1 VVTQAL
7 AGDDITVYGTGEQ
20 TRSFCYV
27 DDLVDGLMRLMAC
40 RTSPGGPVNLG
51 NPAEMTVR
59 ELVTRV
65 LALTGSR
72 SRIVR
77 KPLPVDD
84 PQRRRPDIG
93 RAKSLLGWSPRV
105 ALEDGLEKTI
115 AYFGRSAAP
124 RPVTVGFRAV
134 RPDAALPVKAG
145 AVTP

>member
-1 VVTQAL
+1 
-7 AGDDITVYGTGEQ
+7 
-20 TRSFCYV
+20 
-27 DDLVDGLMRLMAC
+27 M
-40 RTSPGGPVNLG
+40 
-51 NPAEMTVR
+51 R

-105 ALEDGLEKTI
+105 VLEDGLKRTI
-115 AYFGRSAAP
+115 AHFAEGVAP
-124 RPVTVGFRAV
+124 RPALAVGFRAV
-134 RPDAALPVKAG
+134 RDDPGLVVKAG